1 MNRFVSVF
9 IISNVFIGTGSLNF
23 LARSFAP
30 TANTHRTSYD
40 RRCPSGPFQKKV
52 LATRSTRILHVHS
65 SSPSE
70 DIEVVSSNKI
80 IGPELPPIEDSD
92 KRLFLVR
99 HGEVINPGGDRPVYY
114 GALDVSLSPLGEAEA
129 RTAALYLQQFD
140 LDLVVSSPLSRAV
153 FGAEQVLGLQKN
165 NEAAVVKM
173 EDFRELD
180 RGSWCGLTKDEIG
193 LEMMAKFDACDESV
207 TPEGGESYT
216 TLKKRVLQERD
227 AVLDRLSAGKA
238 ATIVSHLQVTRSMV
252 SDALGIPTAEMAGLG
267 IATASVTCI
276 DYDADGTQTVH
287 FQSFKPDVGLA
298 KSIDGAN

>member
-70 DIEVVSSNKI
+70 DIEVVSSNKM

-99 HGEVINPGGDRPVYY
+99 HGEVINPGEKRQLVEINIVTTYRTCSLY
-114 GALDVSLSPLGEAEA
+114 GIMSLFSEIIDHVA
-129 RTAALYLQQFD
+129 YL
-140 LDLVVSSPLSRAV
+140 
-153 FGAEQVLGLQKN
+153 
-165 NEAAVVKM
+165 
-173 EDFRELD
+173 
-180 RGSWCGLTKDEIG
+180 
-193 LEMMAKFDACDESV
+193 
-207 TPEGGESYT
+207 
-216 TLKKRVLQERD
+216 
-227 AVLDRLSAGKA
+227 
-238 ATIVSHLQVTRSMV
+238 
-252 SDALGIPTAEMAGLG
+252 
-267 IATASVTCI
+267 
-276 DYDADGTQTVH
+276 
-287 FQSFKPDVGLA
+287 
-298 KSIDGAN
+298 